1 MRDFIYDFRRT
12 VTGRFTIIMI
22 VLIVLATAAIA
33 YSAASNA
40 STSVS
45 SPGSNAYLMPE
56 IYPVSGGFKVVDL
69 AVNGYGQ
76 PVPGLK
82 ITSEAMNASQK
93 GIGVPGSG
101 SEYLNKTTNPQG
113 FANFTI
119 SKSWSGV
126 IYSYTNQYTDG
137 ISVSNSTAF
146 LTGNTSSSSF
156 QPNFYPPGLE
166 SIGSSNLS
174 GQAYLYMFSVAST
187 VSSSHSDVFAYYAA
201 PNGSLMPSEKVYYK
215 VDYTS
220 FSFPLQNHTGMVY
233 FKTIGGIKSTVFSVP
248 LNSTADNAYVT
259 VALFNASSDT
269 FSAGTAGVLYKVVS
283 AGSTLE
289 SVLSLPY
296 EFLIPIL
303 GIFSAYF
310 YYGKDKASGVLES
323 IISRPVTKGRIF
335 MSRFTAGSLSFLFA
349 IGVAEGIADLIIFR
363 YTGSWISSHTFF
375 SIALGYTAE
384 AIAFSGLIYLTSQY
398 LKAQGSILGTGIGL
412 FFILALFWGLII
424 DVILFESHVNLAL
437 KSSIVLRVT
446 LSAISPSFIP
456 TLASDLNTGVYST
469 GIGNSLPASSVG
481 ITAFSVVGVGI
492 VWIIVPFVISFLLA
506 RSRD

>member
-12 VTGRFTIIMI
+12 LTGKFTIIMI
-22 VLIVLATAAIA
+22 VLIILITAALAFSSGNSISSSSGPSPATVA
-33 YSAASNA
+33 Y
-40 STSVS
+40 V
-45 SPGSNAYLMPE
+45 MPE
-56 IYPVSGGFKVVDL
+56 IYQSGGHTYVSDL
-69 AVNGYGQ
+69 AVNGYGR
-76 PVPGLK
+76 PLSGFLVSSLLYNGSL
-82 ITSEAMNASQK
+82 TSSQLN
-93 GIGVPGSG
+93 PTNSY
-101 SEYLNKTTNPQG
+101 YLNGTTNSYG
-113 FANFTI
+113 FFNSSVSANWTN
-119 SKSWSGV
+119 V
-126 IYSYTNQYTDG
+126 EYSYTPEYVSGLN
-137 ISVSNSTAF
+137 ISSTTAYYENF
-146 LTGNTSSSSF
+146 SSKLSF
-156 QPNFYPPGLE
+156 YPNFNANGASPADSNIPGP
-166 SIGSSNLS
+166 
-174 GQAYLYMFSVAST
+174 AYLYMFPVANTSST
-187 VSSSHSDVFAYYAA
+187 SHSNLFIYYASPA
-201 PNGSLMPSEKVYYK
+201 GTYMPEEKIYYQL
-215 VDYTS
+215 DNNS
-220 FSFPLQNHTGMVY
+220 FSFPKYHNSGMLY
-233 FKTIGGIKSTVFSVP
+233 LKTISGIKSTVVSMP
-248 LNSTADNAYVT
+248 LNNTAINTPVT
-259 VALFNASSDT
+259 VELFNTSKD
-269 FSAGTAGVLYKVVS
+269 FNAGTFAVLYKSVS
-283 AGSTLE
+283 AGGILE
-289 SVLSLPY
+289 SSITLPF

-310 YYGKDKASGVLES
+310 YYGKDKTSGVLES
-323 IISRPVTKGRIF
+323 IIARPVTKGRIF

-437 KSSIVLRVT
+437 KSSIVLRVI

-456 TLASDLNTGVYST
+456 TLASDLNTGVYSA
-469 GIGNSLPASSVG
+469 GIGHSLPASSVG